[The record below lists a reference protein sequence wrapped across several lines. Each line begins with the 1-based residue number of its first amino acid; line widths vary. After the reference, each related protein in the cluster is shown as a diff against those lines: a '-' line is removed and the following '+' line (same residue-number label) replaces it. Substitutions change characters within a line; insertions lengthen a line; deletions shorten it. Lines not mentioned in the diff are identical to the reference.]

1 MDTKQ
6 ETLDMLPNLYGK
18 SQITL
23 KSPKTELLPF
33 RAWPSKREYTL
44 NIFENLSDENDDGS
58 TSKIVK
64 VQQNSSN
71 EHENYE
77 ISRELLENCVGVE
90 YGEWG
95 TKGLVLIDGPA
106 VDGQSFNH
114 EDVGT
119 GRISK
124 SHAGNC
130 HKHAICYTFG
140 KHAFGVLAKVK
151 LIMKRYLDNT
161 GH

>member
-1 MDTKQ
+1 MFSLYLDDEPSGPPSPEIQILEELSDDEVKIVDTKQ

-44 NIFENLSDENDDGS
+44 NIFENLSEENDDGS

-64 VQQNSSN
+64 VQENSSN

-77 ISRELLENCVGVE
+77 ISRELLENCDVLNPLHSEKDRQKGKATAGQTVKTTSL
-90 YGEWG
+90 G
-95 TKGLVLIDGPA
+95 TIR
-106 VDGQSFNH
+106 N
-114 EDVGT
+114 
-119 GRISK
+119 
-124 SHAGNC
+124 
-130 HKHAICYTFG
+130 
-140 KHAFGVLAKVK
+140 
-151 LIMKRYLDNT
+151 
-161 GH
+161 

>member
-1 MDTKQ
+1 MCVSLELREWTTVGQGCCLDTTGSTYSWYWAQ
-6 ETLDMLPNLYGK
+6 GNLTVIK
-18 SQITL
+18 
-23 KSPKTELLPF
+23 KKCELL
-33 RAWPSKREYTL
+33 K
-44 NIFENLSDENDDGS
+44 
-58 TSKIVK
+58 
-64 VQQNSSN
+64 
-71 EHENYE
+71 
-77 ISRELLENCVGVE
+77 NCVGAE

-130 HKHAICYTFG
+130 HKHAICYSFG
-140 KHAFGVLAKVK
+140 KHAFGFLAK
-151 LIMKRYLDNT
+151 D
-161 GH
+161 